1 MYPVS
6 NDVRPGDP
14 GTRQSRYL
22 KSYWA
27 AAASTSVVL
36 LLIFFFYWQ
45 GYLAETG
52 FILVCGGIAFFA
64 AFYYVLLRSGINF
77 RFSEPSL
84 TAPQVLSAILI
95 LMVAMFYTESDARS
109 VLLPFMLMAFVF
121 GVFRLPINKL
131 LGLALISII
140 GYGVMIVALMQF
152 RPQDMDLRL
161 EILRLTVFGVV
172 LLWIAVTGSYINRL
186 RKTLNDSRA
195 AVEELAI
202 RDPLTGSYNR
212 RHLCMVLQQEKMRC
226 DRSGAPFCIAI
237 LDLDF
242 FKKINDKYGHQTGD
256 AVLKAFADCGT
267 ETVRPL
273 DCFGRYGGEE
283 FEVMLTQTDLEG
295 AKIVA
300 ERLRKAISSLNFS
313 AISPDLRLTV
323 SIGLARYRPGEDIT
337 AVEKRAD
344 AALYRAKAGG
354 RNRVEVELDDIH
366 ARVA

>member
-1 MYPVS
+1 
-6 NDVRPGDP
+6 
-14 GTRQSRYL
+14 
-22 KSYWA
+22 
-27 AAASTSVVL
+27 
-36 LLIFFFYWQ
+36 
-45 GYLAETG
+45 
-52 FILVCGGIAFFA
+52 
-64 AFYYVLLRSGINF
+64 
-77 RFSEPSL
+77 
-84 TAPQVLSAILI
+84 
-95 LMVAMFYTESDARS
+95 
-109 VLLPFMLMAFVF
+109 
-121 GVFRLPINKL
+121 
-131 LGLALISII
+131 
-140 GYGVMIVALMQF
+140 
-152 RPQDMDLRL
+152 
-161 EILRLTVFGVV
+161 
-172 LLWIAVTGSYINRL
+172 
-186 RKTLNDSRA
+186 
-195 AVEELAI
+195 
-202 RDPLTGSYNR
+202 
-212 RHLCMVLQQEKMRC
+212 MRC

-283 FEVMLTQTDLEG
+283 FEVMLTQTDLDG